1 MNHFKHYYVDTIKN
15 RFADFEGRASRSEYW
30 YFALFN
36 FVAFFG
42 VGMIAGI
49 LGTIS
54 PKLSMIVM
62 GILSLFMIALLI
74 PSLALTVRRL
84 HDTGKSG
91 WMLLLGLIPLVGP
104 IILLVFYVTESTPGL
119 NEYGPNPL
127 EIEQFSEEYV

>member
-1 MNHFKHYYVDTIKN
+1 MNIFKRYYIDTIKN

-36 FVAFFG
+36 FVVFMGAGFL
-42 VGMIAGI
+42 AGI

-54 PKLSMIVM
+54 SRLTMVVM
-62 GILSLFMIALLI
+62 GILSIFMIAIFI
-74 PSLALTVRRL
+74 PGLSLAVRRL

-91 WMLLLGLIPLVGP
+91 WMLLLGVIPLVGP
-104 IILLVFYVTESTPGL
+104 IILLVFYVTESTPGI

-127 EIEQFSEEYV
+127 EIEQFAEDYV

>member
-1 MNHFKHYYVDTIKN
+1 MNHFNHYYLDSIKN
-15 RFADFEGRASRSEYW
+15 RFADFDGRASRSEYW

-36 FVAFFG
+36 FAIFMG
-42 VGMIAGI
+42 AGIIAGI

-54 PKLSMIVM
+54 PKLTMIVM

-127 EIEQFSEEYV
+127 EIEQFGEEYV